1 MSENS
6 GIQVPAEP
14 SFDNEAFRG
23 SMQQLLQDNVGNYV
37 TITFLIGTVTQVNR
51 SGLLYAVGTSY
62 VVLYDD
68 ANQQYDV
75 GDLYAIKFVTFYLPG
90 HRPVPQSVYIQII
103 MRLGYTHLLKKHIT
117 HIRIKMLPR
126 MYNNFLHPF
135 SYRQYPA
142 DHRSLHK
149 LRTRP
154 DNRYYFHCST
164 IFNKLLS

>member
-1 MSENS
+1 MSESS

-68 ANQQYDV
+68 VNQQYDV

-90 HRPVPQSVYIQII
+90 HRPGQVRVDDGAEAQAAPTFAP
-103 MRLGYTHLLKKHIT
+103 M
-117 HIRIKMLPR
+117 
-126 MYNNFLHPF
+126 N
-135 SYRQYPA
+135 YRQAAYA
-142 DHRSLHK
+142 SVRG
-149 LRTRP
+149 
-154 DNRYYFHCST
+154 ST
-164 IFNKLLS
+164 NV

>member
-14 SFDNEAFRG
+14 SFDNEAFQG

-37 TITFLIGTVTQVNR
+37 TVTFLIGTVTQVNR

-75 GDLYAIKFVTFYLPG
+75 GDLYAIKFVTFYLPVIAPVRCAWTMAQR
-90 HRPVPQSVYIQII
+90 HRP
-103 MRLGYTHLLKKHIT
+103 HL
-117 HIRIKMLPR
+117 PS
-126 MYNNFLHPF
+126 HP
-135 SYRQYPA
+135 
-142 DHRSLHK
+142 
-149 LRTRP
+149 
-154 DNRYYFHCST
+154 
-164 IFNKLLS
+164 